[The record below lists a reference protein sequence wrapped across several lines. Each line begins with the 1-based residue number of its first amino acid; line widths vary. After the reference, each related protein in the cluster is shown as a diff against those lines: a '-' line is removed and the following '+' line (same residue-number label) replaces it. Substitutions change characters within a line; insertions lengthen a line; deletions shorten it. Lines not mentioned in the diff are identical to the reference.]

1 MYKSEIS
8 NQKWMTYAIWGNIGW
23 ISFLAALSLCFIKM
37 PEIFEEKMIVML
49 LMMDLLSAAL
59 MLCGIWELISERLQK
74 LARVL
79 SGKRLARGF
88 GALTFGGF
96 FGLLC
101 SLPAFVIALLNG
113 LGGACY
119 LLVLCFGGLL
129 CGLYSSLILKEY
141 RKI

>member
-8 NQKWMTYAIWGNIGW
+8 NTKWVTYAIFADIGW
-23 ISFLAALSLCFIKM
+23 ISFLAALFLCFIKM
-37 PEIFEEKMIVML
+37 PDIFGNKMIVML
-49 LMMDLLSAAL
+49 LMMDLLGAAL
-59 MLCGIWELISERLQK
+59 MLCGIWELISEHLQK
-74 LARVL
+74 LDRVL

-113 LGGACY
+113 LGGTVY
-119 LLVLCFGGLL
+119 LLILWSGGLL
-129 CGLYSSLILKEY
+129 CGLCSGLVLKEY